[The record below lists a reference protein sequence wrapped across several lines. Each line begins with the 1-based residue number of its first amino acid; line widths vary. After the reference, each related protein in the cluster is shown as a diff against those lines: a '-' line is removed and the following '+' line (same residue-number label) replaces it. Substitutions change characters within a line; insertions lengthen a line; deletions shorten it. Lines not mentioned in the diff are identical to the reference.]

1 MAEASSARPLVEP
14 KETAENNMDNEDALE
29 IDRAADEERSK
40 KTVSFGESLMP
51 FKKPEFNPA
60 TMTGPDMMF
69 QQMFMD
75 PMMKDLEQHVHANT
89 EILDRISKDME
100 DQRKKRIK
108 DRQTSHIPD
117 DSNTKFVF
125 DHYRSLESI

>member
-40 KTVSFGESLMP
+40 KNVSFGESLMP

-69 QQMFMD
+69 QQVFVLLILFFNLEFEFHT
-75 PMMKDLEQHVHANT
+75 PTHIRNKYDLSKL
-89 EILDRISKDME
+89 EIPQSPGDYLSSYFSTHS
-100 DQRKKRIK
+100 Q
-108 DRQTSHIPD
+108 
-117 DSNTKFVF
+117 
-125 DHYRSLESI
+125 L